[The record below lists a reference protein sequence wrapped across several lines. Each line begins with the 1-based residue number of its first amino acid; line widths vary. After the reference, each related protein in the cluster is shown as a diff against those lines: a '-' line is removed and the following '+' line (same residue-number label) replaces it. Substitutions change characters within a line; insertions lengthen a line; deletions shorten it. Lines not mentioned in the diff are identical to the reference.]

1 MNPVPIS
8 GCRCRIAT
16 YLLLTLIALRGPAAS
31 PATLASS
38 AAGQATSDASFPD
51 KRTAAVEA
59 LKQVDELLQRTHQ
72 ITGLPIR
79 HPVKNDIASREQ
91 IHLYIQQ
98 QLEETATSEQLR
110 VQEVALKKFG
120 LLPADFE
127 LGTFLVM
134 LLSELATAYYDH
146 RKKHFYIAD
155 WTPLRVLRPAMIH
168 ELTHALQD
176 QQVGLEQFL
185 QPQERL
191 NQDEQTGRLAVVE
204 GSGMLAMTEYL
215 LSRRDPEE
223 LMAMA
228 AAVNLK
234 QFAVFQ
240 EAPLYLRESLLF
252 PYTAGMQYMRWLAG
266 KKGKAAYAAALKA
279 PPRSTAEVLHPG
291 SSVPPADDLQP
302 PDVSPLPTGYRLLD
316 SNVLGELE
324 VQVLLKQYID
334 EETAQRLAPTW
345 RGFRYA
351 VYENQS
357 RSDTFLVHRSRWR
370 DAAAAAAFAAAYRKV
385 LAAKGENNATVQIE
399 GNTLTI
405 HEGIAVS
412 Q

>member
-1 MNPVPIS
+1 
-8 GCRCRIAT
+8 
-16 YLLLTLIALRGPAAS
+16 
-31 PATLASS
+31 
-38 AAGQATSDASFPD
+38 
-51 KRTAAVEA
+51 
-59 LKQVDELLQRTHQ
+59 
-72 ITGLPIR
+72 
-79 HPVKNDIASREQ
+79 
-91 IHLYIQQ
+91 
-98 QLEETATSEQLR
+98 
-110 VQEVALKKFG
+110 
-120 LLPADFE
+120 
-127 LGTFLVM
+127 
-134 LLSELATAYYDH
+134 
-146 RKKHFYIAD
+146 
-155 WTPLRVLRPAMIH
+155 MIH

-345 RGFRYA
+345 RGFHYA

>member
-59 LKQVDELLQRTHQ
+59 LKQVDELLQTTHQ

-127 LGTFLVM
+127 LGTFLVI

-155 WTPLRVLRPAMIH
+155 WTPPARSAPGH
-168 ELTHALQD
+168 
-176 QQVGLEQFL
+176 
-185 QPQERL
+185 
-191 NQDEQTGRLAVVE
+191 
-204 GSGMLAMTEYL
+204 
-215 LSRRDPEE
+215 DP
-223 LMAMA
+223 
-228 AAVNLK
+228 
-234 QFAVFQ
+234 
-240 EAPLYLRESLLF
+240 
-252 PYTAGMQYMRWLAG
+252 
-266 KKGKAAYAAALKA
+266 
-279 PPRSTAEVLHPG
+279 
-291 SSVPPADDLQP
+291 
-302 PDVSPLPTGYRLLD
+302 
-316 SNVLGELE
+316 
-324 VQVLLKQYID
+324 
-334 EETAQRLAPTW
+334 
-345 RGFRYA
+345 
-351 VYENQS
+351 
-357 RSDTFLVHRSRWR
+357 
-370 DAAAAAAFAAAYRKV
+370 
-385 LAAKGENNATVQIE
+385 
-399 GNTLTI
+399 
-405 HEGIAVS
+405 
-412 Q
+412 